1 MGEIFEMLFGIFGM
15 MALYSIIPIVVIGG
29 LILGLM
35 YAAKKL
41 KTEQPETGE
50 RTLIQQDDRI
60 TTIYKIRKDD
70 PDFDANEVE
79 QYIKN
84 YTKERYPDIIFRQS
98 GFNIIEYNKF
108 DNKAQIVY
116 SILASTTYG
125 NGKEYKAVVE
135 MDIKGSDKMH
145 EYTKECPNCGAVIE
159 NEKEQFCPYCG
170 QSYKFQKYNT
180 WKVKEVVEL

>member
-1 MGEIFEMLFGIFGM
+1 MGEIFQAMFGVFGTMLFFTIVP
-15 MALYSIIPIVVIGG
+15 ALLIGG

-35 YAAKKL
+35 YVSKKL
-41 KTEQPETGE
+41 KVEHPETGE

-84 YTKERYPDIIFRQS
+84 YAKEKYPDIIFKQS
-98 GFNIIEYNKF
+98 GFNIINYEKT
-108 DNKAQIVY
+108 DNTARIIY
-116 SILASTTYG
+116 SIMASNSYG
-125 NGKEYKAVVE
+125 NTQEYKAVLE
-135 MDIKGSDKMH
+135 MSIKGSDNMQ

-159 NEKEQFCPYCG
+159 NENAKFCPYCG
-170 QSYKFQKYNT
+170 QSYKFQKYNN
-180 WKVKEVVEL
+180 WKVKEDIEV